1 MKAGKPSY
9 KQAWKKLHH
18 EIPMPVR
25 KLGGCKSLL
34 TVLTECSCGMAPA
47 PERKSCPIPVVTFSC
62 HWDSGLGLASLDEA
76 DEMGYSCSRS
86 EAVLCTGSVS
96 TGQGPLPSRASRDD
110 DGVPEEALSTR
121 PSAAVT
127 AVHPIIDII
136 YVL

>member
-1 MKAGKPSY
+1 MWDGTSPGEEELS
-9 KQAWKKLHH
+9 H
-18 EIPMPVR
+18 
-25 KLGGCKSLL
+25 
-34 TVLTECSCGMAPA
+34 SCGDLFL
-47 PERKSCPIPVVTFSC
+47 SL
-62 HWDSGLGLASLDEA
+62 DSGLGLASLDEA

-110 DGVPEEALSTR
+110 DGVPEEALSMR